1 MEEGALRLTECMA
14 TNISPRLW
22 RGLTLLARL
31 DMTGSILI
39 AAALLLW
46 AAWH

>member
-31 DMTGSILI
+31 DIAGSILI